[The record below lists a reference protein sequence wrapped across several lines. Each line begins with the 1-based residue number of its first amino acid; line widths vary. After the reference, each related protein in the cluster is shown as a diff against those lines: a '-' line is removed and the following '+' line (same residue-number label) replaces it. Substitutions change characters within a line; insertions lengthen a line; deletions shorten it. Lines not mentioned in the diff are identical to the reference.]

1 MQKWGFEHE
10 TPNNRSST
18 DPVVVV
24 LNFDHER
31 PLKVISELGLPGT
44 PLAPTAA
51 QKVGTG
57 HETLYVSP
65 AGPIRVADDQMWPLY
80 TAASPDAIATQNLAL
95 EHDTESIDPPSAR

>member
-18 DPVVVV
+18 DPVAVV

-51 QKVGTG
+51 QKVGTA

-65 AGPIRVADDQMWPLY
+65 AGPIRVADDQTWPLY

-95 EHDTESIDPPSAR
+95 EHDTESIDQPSAR